1 MMFNDGEFEKVQK
14 HFTNFKKEEE
24 WLQRKLEKGWLLIKY
39 NEDLEDGTIYT
50 FREIEKEA
58 QKKLVYKIDFREF
71 DEQEAYDE
79 YIEMFTESGW
89 RSLSKAKDGKHIFYS
104 TSPNANKDI
113 FSDIESFKER
123 EMRVMNALLRNG
135 FIYLAF
141 LLLSIF
147 IYMKYNQA
155 FFIGAGLFAAFAM
168 FKSLWGYI
176 NHRKTLK
183 SISAKTL
190 QM

>member
-1 MMFNDGEFEKVQK
+1 MLNDGEIEKVQK

-24 WLQRKLEKGWLLIKY
+24 WLQRKLDKGWLLIKY

-50 FREIEKEA
+50 FGEIEKEA

-79 YIEMFTESGW
+79 YIEVFTESGW

-113 FSDIESFKER
+113 FSDVESFKER

-155 FFIGAGLFAAFAM
+155 FFIGAGLYAAFAM
-168 FKSLWGYI
+168 FKSFWGYI

-183 SISAKTL
+183 SIGAKTL
-190 QM
+190 QI